1 VTAWLLLLYGLTA
14 VSAGF
19 NAQYFWG
26 YRLGRLRRPR
36 RRRLAALALALLHG
50 ALFLENAYFSAAY
63 LLTGSLLVSPPPA
76 LWLPLR
82 AFLMAASGSVT
93 LLLLRSP
100 SGARGR

>member
-1 VTAWLLLLYGLTA
+1 MTAWLLLLYGLTA

-26 YRLGRLRRPR
+26 YRLGRLRR

-50 ALFLENAYFSAAY
+50 ALFLENAYFSAVY
-63 LLTGSLLVSPPPA
+63 LLSGSLLVSPPPA

>member
-1 VTAWLLLLYGLTA
+1 MVAPALRTHGGQRGLQRPVLLGLPAW
-14 VSAGF
+14 S
-19 NAQYFWG
+19 
-26 YRLGRLRRPR
+26 
-36 RRRLAALALALLHG
+36 HG